1 MSSQR
6 SLLASGGDRQGHTGR
21 RGLVTVRT
29 AGGASAAARA
39 PCLPPHWVSRAAE
52 PPAGA
57 RGGAHGQLLSPPACT
72 EEPQRSRI
80 KGAPPLRPPSHFK
93 DTRVAEQ
100 CHLADGRS
108 CLGEG
113 ERLALLPSQRENIF
127 SESEKGRSV
136 LFCLEAADGPNIPV
150 LPDRFVGH
158 TPSRAQSVR
167 CGPMPQ
173 KKCN

>member
-6 SLLASGGDRQGHTGR
+6 SLLASRGDRQGHKGH
-21 RGLVTVRT
+21 RGPITVRT
-29 AGGASAAARA
+29 TGGAG
-39 PCLPPHWVSRAAE
+39 AAE
-52 PPAGA
+52 PPSWGT
-57 RGGAHGQLLSPPACT
+57 GGAHGQLLSPPACT
-72 EEPQRSRI
+72 EEPQRSGVT
-80 KGAPPLRPPSHFK
+80 GALPLRPPSHFK
-93 DTRVAEQ
+93 DTRGAEQ

-113 ERLALLPSQRENIF
+113 ERRALLPSQRENIF
-127 SESEKGRSV
+127 SELEKGRSV

-158 TPSRAQSVR
+158 TPSRAQSAHCR
-167 CGPMPQ
+167 PMPQ